1 MEPYFTRVS
10 CQVKPSGSPPIP
22 EKKIGYFESTWD
34 VRTNAFLSANKNKII
49 TALRTFPSKYCY
61 YEDFYIV
68 HSPAVPEFGSDEEK
82 SREVDQ
88 IAEEQRNSSNME
100 QGIIYC
106 PIFHDKGSRETI
118 IQRVIVINLEDN
130 KPQAILAAIRYLA
143 RLADQF
149 NDEITLGSG
158 YLPLKY
164 YRPWQVDLKVECEDL
179 YDTAWD
185 WLEGTSEMYFV
196 QTILE
201 YDEKSHRLWFVDN
214 KGNKDKEFLNHDLMA
229 QAFYLLVWNHPEG
242 VPDYDLCVRPNDKA
256 GLIRE
261 QELKA
266 ELAAYYR
273 ILNPLQDK
281 HNNDPEWYEKKVN
294 EFCDFEQRKKR
305 YTARSRIQSAF
316 REHETKRVNSDF
328 GEKVAEYYSFDAAT
342 GIIKVAN
349 RSTTIILPDSLM
361 SERLKKYNAEQADNA
376 DKQS

>member
-10 CQVKPSGSPPIP
+10 CQVKPGGSPPIP
-22 EKKIGYFESTWD
+22 EKEIGYFESMWD
-34 VRTNAFLSANKNKII
+34 VRTNAFLSANKDKII

-61 YEDFYIV
+61 YKDFYIV
-68 HSPAVPEFGSDEEK
+68 PSPAVPEFGSDEEK

-118 IQRVIVINLEDN
+118 NQRVIVINLEDN

-164 YRPWQVDLKVECEDL
+164 YRPWQVDLKVECKDL
-179 YDTAWD
+179 YDTAFD
-185 WLEGTSEMYFV
+185 WLEGTDKMYFS

-201 YDEKSHRLWFVDN
+201 YDEKTHRLWFVDN
-214 KGNKDKEFLNHDLMA
+214 KGNKDKEFLNHDLMT
-229 QAFYLLVWNHPEG
+229 QAYYILMWNHPEG
-242 VPDYDLCVRPNDKA
+242 IKDSELCAPINDKE
-256 GLIRE
+256 GLVRE

-266 ELAAYYR
+266 ELVGYYR
-273 ILNPLQDK
+273 ILNPNKDK
-281 HNNDPEWYEKKVN
+281 QNYDPLFYEKRVN
-294 EFCDFEQRKKR
+294 EFCHVENVQNR
-305 YTARSRIQSAF
+305 YIAQSRIRKAF
-316 REHETKRVNSDF
+316 RKHEEDRVNSDF
-328 GEKVAEYYSFDAAT
+328 GNKVAEYYSFDAT
-342 GIIKVAN
+342 DGKIKVTN